1 MELELSNG
9 ADPSY
14 VSSLPMKISFLLG
27 EGMFSGALKKL
38 GTHVLSPLKPS
49 PKLHSHELWSV
60 KNTALMAQ
68 QLMLGAVSLGLSTLP
83 MEGFDERRIKSIL
96 SIPSSAYTIPLII
109 SVGYSKNSHRIEIFQ
124 EERTT
129 QQDIESYPK
138 KPRFS
143 LEKICFENVYGKNIN
158 FANES

>member
-9 ADPSY
+9 ADLSY
-14 VSSLPMKISFLLG
+14 VSSLPAKISFLLG
-27 EGMFSGALKKL
+27 DGLLSGALKKF

-49 PKLHSHELWSV
+49 PKIHSIELWSV

-96 SIPSSAYTIPLII
+96 SIPSSYTIPLII
-109 SVGYSKNSHRIEIFQ
+109 SVGYSRNSNINQIFQ

-129 QQDIESYPK
+129 LPDIQSFPK

-143 LEKICFENVYGKNIN
+143 LEKICFDNIYGKKFN
-158 FANES
+158 FSNDM